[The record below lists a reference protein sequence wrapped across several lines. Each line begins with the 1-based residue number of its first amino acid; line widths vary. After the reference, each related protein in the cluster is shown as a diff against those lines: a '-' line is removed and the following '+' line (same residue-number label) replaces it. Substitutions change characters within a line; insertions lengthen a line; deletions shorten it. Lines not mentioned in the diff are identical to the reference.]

1 MSRVGK
7 YPVSLPSGVDCQ
19 LSAEKL
25 TLKGKLGQLDMLLSH
40 LVKVDNV
47 EGTLKVTPAN
57 DTQAARAMWGTTRK
71 NIANMV
77 KGVTEGFVRRLEI
90 QGVGYR
96 AAMQGDAIVLQLG
109 HSHEV
114 RYPVPKG
121 ITIKCPKPTQ
131 IEVEGIDAQKVGQV
145 AAEIRAYRPP
155 EPYKGKGVR
164 FEGEYVLR
172 KEGKKK

>member
-7 YPVSLPSGVDCQ
+7 YPVSLPTGVDCQ
-19 LSAEKL
+19 LISNKL
-25 TLKGKLGQLDMLLSH
+25 TIKGKLGQLELQISP
-40 LVKVDNV
+40 LVKVDKTDN
-47 EGTLKVTPAN
+47 TLKVTPIA
-57 DTQAARAMWGTTRK
+57 DSIEARALWGTTRK

-77 KGVTEGFVRRLEI
+77 KGVTEGFIKRLEI

-96 AAMQGDAIVLQLG
+96 AAMQGNAIVLQLG

-114 RYPVPKG
+114 RYPAPQG
-121 ITIKCPKPTQ
+121 ITIKCPKPTS

-145 AAEIRAYRPP
+145 AAEIRAFRPP

-164 FEGEYVLR
+164 LEGEYVMR